1 MVKTHTEPL
10 LTVFVPALKGPAS
23 PHKVAIISVMCIVF
37 LTNQANWAQPKTVTK
52 ISPPPDV
59 QFRDEAAGFRFTHS
73 RLSFILIK
81 GMNLLWRFSVMIS
94 FHECAY
100 WTLCVSL

>member
-1 MVKTHTEPL
+1 MVKAHTEPL

-23 PHKVAIISVMCIVF
+23 PHKVAIISVMCIVL

-59 QFRDEAAGFRFTHS
+59 QLRDEAAGFRFYTQPVI
-73 RLSFILIK
+73 FIFIK
-81 GMNLLWRFSVMIS
+81 GMNLLWGVFVVIS
-94 FHECAY
+94 FHEYAY
-100 WTLCVSL
+100 CTLCVSL

>member
-1 MVKTHTEPL
+1 MVKAHTEPL

-23 PHKVAIISVMCIVF
+23 PHKVAIISVMCIVL
-37 LTNQANWAQPKTVTK
+37 LTNQANWTQPKTVTK

-59 QFRDEAAGFRFTHS
+59 QFRDEAAGFRFYTQPVIS
-73 RLSFILIK
+73 IFVK
-81 GMNLLWRFSVMIS
+81 GMNLLWGVSVVIS
-94 FHECAY
+94 FHEYAY